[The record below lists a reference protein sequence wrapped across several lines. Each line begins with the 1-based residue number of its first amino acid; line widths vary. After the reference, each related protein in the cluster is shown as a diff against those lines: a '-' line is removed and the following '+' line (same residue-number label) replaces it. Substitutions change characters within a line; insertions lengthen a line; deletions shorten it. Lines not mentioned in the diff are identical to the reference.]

1 MKELTSIQFRE
12 ISGGMIGAPSGS
24 PYLAVGDSTS
34 GSTRTYTYDDGS
46 TITYHANG
54 SVTATE
60 GDSRAL
66 GTVIGAVTGGTLCV
80 GAGIPSGG
88 ATIPAVPYC
97 VAVGGFLGNL
107 VGGSG
112 TSGTPPGGV
121 TGGYPFP

>member
-1 MKELTSIQFRE
+1 MKTLSFAESTA
-12 ISGGMIGAPSGS
+12 ISGGQRTQVPGATVV
-24 PYLAVGDSTS
+24 YDSSANT
-34 GSTRTYTYDDGS
+34 TYTYDDGS
-46 TITYHANG
+46 TITYHSNG

-60 GDSRAL
+60 GDSRAF

-97 VAVGGFLGNL
+97 AAVGGFLGNL